1 MLVPNGT
8 RLTCLKKEDEEMK
21 EFDAK
26 NFSIALEDI
35 YPSDRF
41 ILKDVYPIFDYDKNG
56 NKTDTV
62 VGYSYKLGDPVACEN
77 FCVKVMGTEPAVTK
91 EHIEDRVWVTLE
103 GAVIKPYEMKY
114 GKAKCTII
122 ASAIKVLKE

>member
-1 MLVPNGT
+1 MTINIMEQYI
-8 RLTCLKKEDEEMK
+8 K
-21 EFDAK
+21 
-26 NFSIALEDI
+26 I
-35 YPSDRF
+35 
-41 ILKDVYPIFDYDKNG
+41 
-56 NKTDTV
+56 
-62 VGYSYKLGDPVACEN
+62 
-77 FCVKVMGTEPAVTK
+77 TK

>member
-1 MLVPNGT
+1 M
-8 RLTCLKKEDEEMK
+8 
-21 EFDAK
+21 
-26 NFSIALEDI
+26 
-35 YPSDRF
+35 
-41 ILKDVYPIFDYDKNG
+41 
-56 NKTDTV
+56 

>member
-1 MLVPNGT
+1 MQ
-8 RLTCLKKEDEEMK
+8 

-26 NFSIALEDI
+26 NFIIALEDI

-41 ILKDVYPIFDYDKNG
+41 IFKDVYPIFDYDKNG

-77 FCVKVMGTEPAVTK
+77 FFVKVMGTEPAVTK